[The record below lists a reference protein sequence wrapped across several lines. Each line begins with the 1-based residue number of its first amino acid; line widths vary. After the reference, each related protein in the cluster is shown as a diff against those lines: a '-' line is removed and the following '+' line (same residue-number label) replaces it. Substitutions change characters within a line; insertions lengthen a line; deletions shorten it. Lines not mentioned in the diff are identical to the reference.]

1 MGKKSVA
8 GAVPSTAVKGTVT
21 LRAVPSIEDEEA
33 VKGTLCAEEV
43 PSTGVVV
50 PSFDAVPAGLSLR
63 DALYGALDLVDPGI
77 SENNPVW
84 HWAYCDDHCTFVFRD
99 GRKVT
104 LPLNFSEW

>member
-8 GAVPSTAVKGTVT
+8 GGVPSTAVKGT
-21 LRAVPSIEDEEA
+21 LCEE
-33 VKGTLCAEEV
+33 KV

-50 PSFDAVPAGLSLR
+50 PSFEAVPAGFALR
-63 DALYGALDLVDPGI
+63 DGLYAALDLVEPGI
-77 SENNPVW
+77 AENNPVW

-104 LPLNFSEW
+104 LSLSFSE

>member
-8 GAVPSTAVKGTVT
+8 GGVPST
-21 LRAVPSIEDEEA
+21 A
-33 VKGTLCAEEV
+33 VKGTLCAEEI
-43 PSTGVVV
+43 PSTGVVVPSCTGAIV

-63 DALYGALDLVDPGI
+63 DALYGALDLVEPGI

-99 GRKVT
+99 GRKVS
-104 LPLNFSEW
+104 LPLSFSEE

>member
-33 VKGTLCAEEV
+33 VNGTLCAEEV

-63 DALYGALDLVDPGI
+63 DALYGALDLVEPGI

-104 LPLNFSEW
+104 VLVNREW

>member
-1 MGKKSVA
+1 MGKKSNQ
-8 GAVPSTAVKGTVT
+8 GAVPST
-21 LRAVPSIEDEEA
+21 A

-50 PSFDAVPAGLSLR
+50 PSFEAVPAGLSLR
-63 DALYGALDLVDPGI
+63 DALYGALDLVEPGI

-99 GRKVT
+99 GRKVVLT
-104 LPLNFSEW
+104 LSFE